1 MSRRRFLRNT
11 LAAAGGAALLPAL
24 LPGGLRRA
32 RAAPPGSPRIVF
44 VLEGNCVEP
53 VAMLSPMA
61 RAAID
66 PLLADPIESRRNWY
80 RSYTH
85 DALLDDIVTPDL
97 ADAVSLS
104 ALRGPLAAR
113 SSVIYG
119 LSNLVGG
126 GGHTPS
132 HGTLSCTR
140 TVGGSPGGESIDAAL
155 ARQLQEA
162 LGTPFDALRVG
173 AGAAPLNGG
182 TCALGRGNPAA
193 ILQKPQAAY
202 DTFLSAVAGD
212 LAADDRAAVLRFA
225 REDVEHT
232 LVGSLAS
239 DVEQAKL
246 RSYRDSL
253 LAVENQL
260 GTLLEW
266 DADTS
271 LLPDL
276 AHPGF
281 SSNAHF
287 DALGAQFAVASSAL
301 RLGLTNVA
309 VITSATAGEFGAV
322 SYPSLARPG
331 VPVGRHSLHHES
343 GNSEAHRAMI
353 HEVSGSIVGL
363 IAQLAGELEATD
375 DGGDTLLDNTLIVY
389 LGDNGETHH
398 SSAREFPVLA
408 VGGENLGFNHGRT
421 LFYPRSAS
429 GAHMRLS
436 NLWLT
441 IAEAAGVSMSTFGD
455 EDLARLSGGPLPS
468 LRG

>member
-1 MSRRRFLRNT
+1 MSRRRFLRQS

-24 LPGGLRRA
+24 LPSGPKRA
-32 RAAPPGSPRIVF
+32 RAAAPGSPRVVF

-53 VAMLSPMA
+53 VAMLSPTA
-61 RAAID
+61 RSTID
-66 PLLADPIESRRNWY
+66 SQLSAPVEARRNWY
-80 RSYTH
+80 RSYEH
-85 DALLDDIVTPDL
+85 DSLIEVGTPDV
-97 ADAVSLS
+97 ADAISLE
-104 ALRGPLAAR
+104 ALRGPLASR

-126 GGHTPS
+126 GGHTPL
-132 HGTLSCTR
+132 HGALSCTR
-140 TVGGSPGGESIDAAL
+140 TVGGSPGGQSIDAAL
-155 ARQLQEA
+155 ASRFQDA
-162 LGTPFDALRVG
+162 FGTPFDAIRVG
-173 AGAAPLNGG
+173 AGSAPLNGG
-182 TCALGRGNPAA
+182 TCSLRRGTPAA
-193 ILQKPQAAY
+193 ILQKPRAAY

-212 LAADDRAAVLRFA
+212 MAAEDRAAILQFA

-253 LAVENQL
+253 VAVENQL

-266 DADTS
+266 DADPG
-271 LLPDL
+271 LLPSLDL
-276 AHPGF
+276 PGF
-281 SSNAHF
+281 ASSDHF
-287 DALGAQFAVASSAL
+287 AALGAQFAVASSAL

-309 VITSATAGEFGAV
+309 VITSATAGEFGGV

-331 VPVGRHSLHHES
+331 VPIGRHSLHHEAGGS
-343 GNSEAHRAMI
+343 DAHQAMI
-353 HEVSGSIVGL
+353 HEVSGNIVSL
-363 IAQLAGELEATD
+363 IAQLASDLEATD

-398 SSAREFPVLA
+398 SSAREFPILA
-408 VGGENLGFNHGRT
+408 IGGENLGFTHGRT

-441 IAEAAGVSMSTFGD
+441 IAEGAGFSMPSFGN
-455 EDLARLSGGPLPS
+455 EDLGRLTGGVLPA

>member
-1 MSRRRFLRNT
+1 
-11 LAAAGGAALLPAL
+11 
-24 LPGGLRRA
+24 
-32 RAAPPGSPRIVF
+32 
-44 VLEGNCVEP
+44 
-53 VAMLSPMA
+53 MA

-66 PLLADPIESRRNWY
+66 PLLADPIEARRNWY

-212 LAADDRAAVLRFA
+212 MAADDRAAVLRFA

-309 VITSATAGEFGAV
+309 VITSATAGEFGGV

-343 GNSEAHRAMI
+343 ASSEAHQAMI
-353 HEVSGSIVGL
+353 HEVSGSIVAL

-398 SSAREFPVLA
+398 SSAGEFPVLA

-441 IAEAAGVSMSTFGD
+441 IAEAAGVSMSTFGN
-455 EDLARLSGGPLPS
+455 EDLSRLAGGPLPS